1 MSIRGIDTQIM
12 MARLTDS
19 VRETS
24 AMHKRPELAQD
35 ALAAQRRINDAEDQ
49 TKVAKT
55 TEAEMEEIRT
65 DVDEDGS
72 GNGYS
77 GESGSEPDED
87 EMDDEPGPDMIV
99 PPGNYLIDIMI

>member
-24 AMHKRPELAQD
+24 AMHKRPELVQD
-35 ALAAQRRINDAEDQ
+35 VLAAQQRINDAEEQ

-55 TEAEMEEIRT
+55 SEAEMEKVRT

-72 GNGYS
+72 GGGYS
-77 GESGSEPDED
+77 GERGSEPDED
-87 EMDDEPGPDMIV
+87 ETNDEPGPDMIV
-99 PPGNYLIDIMI
+99 PPSNYLIDIVI